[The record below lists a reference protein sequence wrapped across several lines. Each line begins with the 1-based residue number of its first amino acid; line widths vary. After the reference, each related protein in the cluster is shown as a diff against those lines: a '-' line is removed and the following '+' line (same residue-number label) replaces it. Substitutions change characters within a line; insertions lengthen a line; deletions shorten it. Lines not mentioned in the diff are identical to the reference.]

1 MLYNLVVMGEA
12 PASLSSVVKNQSP
25 STNWNDIKG
34 MRNFIVHEYFKVQM
48 NIVWDVVTNELPPLK
63 RTVASIRDNL

>member
-34 MRNFIVHEYFKVQM
+34 MRNFIAHEYFKVQM